1 VSAVRGPIDAQ
12 SVTAR
17 VYADLRDRILA
28 GELAPEARIHQ
39 ESISAELGVSR
50 TPVRE
55 ALGRL
60 ASDGLVEL
68 LPNRGARVADVSP
81 ADMEASY
88 TARLAIEP
96 TAARLAAEARGREA
110 IASMRAA
117 IADHR
122 RSTGDARAAFAG
134 NRAFHLA
141 LLRGSGNQFLQRF
154 GESLWVSRL
163 GMTIYQQQQESS
175 ELIALDADEH
185 EEILEAVEAGDGD
198 LAEERCRAHIARARE
213 LLFEALR
220 RSASSTDRPPAA

>member
-1 VSAVRGPIDAQ
+1 VSAMRGPIDAQ

-96 TAARLAAEARGREA
+96 TAARLAAEARDREA

-122 RSTGDARAAFAG
+122 RSGEARAAFAG

-198 LAEERCRAHIARARE
+198 LAEERCRSHIARARE

>member
-1 VSAVRGPIDAQ
+1 VSARGPIDAQ
-12 SVTAR
+12 SITAR
-17 VYADLRDRILA
+17 VYADLRERILA
-28 GELAPEARIHQ
+28 GELAPEARLHQ

-81 ADMEASY
+81 SDMAASY

-96 TAARLAAEARGREA
+96 AAARLAASVRDRGA
-110 IASMRAA
+110 IADMRAA

-122 RSTGDARAAFAG
+122 RAGGHAPAAFAG

-141 LLRGSGNQFLQRF
+141 LLRGSGNPFLRRF

-163 GMTIYQQQQESS
+163 GMTIYQEQQESR

-185 EEILEAVEAGDGD
+185 EAILEAVAAGELE

-213 LLFEALR
+213 LLLEALR
-220 RSASSTDRPPAA
+220 VRA

>member
-1 VSAVRGPIDAQ
+1 VSARGPIDAQ

-17 VYADLRDRILA
+17 VYADLRERILA
-28 GELAPEARIHQ
+28 GELPPEARLHQ
-39 ESISAELGVSR
+39 ESISEELGVSR

-68 LPNRGARVADVSP
+68 LPNRGARVADLSP
-81 ADMEASY
+81 ADMEEAY
-88 TARLAIEP
+88 TARLAVEP
-96 TAARLAAEARGREA
+96 AAARLAAEVQDRSA
-110 IASMRAA
+110 IADLRSA

-122 RSTGDARAAFAG
+122 RADGDAPAAFAG

-141 LLRGSGNQFLQRF
+141 LLRGSGNPFLQRF

-163 GMTIYQQQQESS
+163 GMTIYEQQQESS
-175 ELIALDADEH
+175 DLIALDADEH
-185 EEILEAVEAGDGD
+185 EAILDAVAAGDGD

-220 RSASSTDRPPAA
+220 RGPASSHAAGA